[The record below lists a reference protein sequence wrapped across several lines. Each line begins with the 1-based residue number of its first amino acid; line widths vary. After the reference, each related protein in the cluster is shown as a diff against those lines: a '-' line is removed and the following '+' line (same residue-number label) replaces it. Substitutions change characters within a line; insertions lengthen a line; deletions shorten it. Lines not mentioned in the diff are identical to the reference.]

1 MLKLYHW
8 SDENAIRKLSAL
20 SLLSKSYAKYAGN
33 QKSARFKDF
42 AKKIK
47 RIGLLYSYLFSTIMY
62 SQDYQTH
69 RLL

>member
-20 SLLSKSYAKYAGN
+20 SLLSKSYAKSAGN

-42 AKKIK
+42 AKKNQADWAFIFLP
-47 RIGLLYSYLFSTIMY
+47 IF
-62 SQDYQTH
+62 YQ
-69 RLL
+69 